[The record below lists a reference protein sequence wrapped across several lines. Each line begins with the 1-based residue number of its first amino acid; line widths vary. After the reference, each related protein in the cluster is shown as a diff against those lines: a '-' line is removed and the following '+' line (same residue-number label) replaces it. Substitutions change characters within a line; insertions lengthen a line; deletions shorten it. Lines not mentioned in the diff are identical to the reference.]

1 MVCGGD
7 LLSHGHHCKH
17 RGAQNR
23 STDGSVFQKTGM
35 LRAERAERCMLVL
48 RSKCTH
54 LSFMCRTALD
64 LNSDEKVSVNPN
76 LSDLLQQPTAHQCTA
91 RISPAVPRVGSEAA
105 CGATTLSQT
114 VGQSVSSQPVSSQ
127 PASQQPASQSA
138 SQPVSQPV
146 SQPASQSVSQS
157 VSGSSCIT
165 QLSGNMFQKCFHLA
179 QPEVKASHCHSLHNQ
194 CGAPA
199 LGWLSLPDSTTASS
213 EHKELLSTRP
223 AH

>member
-1 MVCGGD
+1 MPARTPASLSAAAFAILSLSRPSTKTGSSNNPLTTLTGGFAGGGCLGD
-7 LLSHGHHCKH
+7 VPPSLAGDHIAPWRNGVW
-17 RGAQNR
+17 RGSAFSWTPLQAPRAQNR

-127 PASQQPASQSA
+127 PASQSA
-138 SQPVSQPV
+138 SQISQPV
-146 SQPASQSVSQS
+146 TKV
-157 VSGSSCIT
+157 
-165 QLSGNMFQKCFHLA
+165 
-179 QPEVKASHCHSLHNQ
+179 
-194 CGAPA
+194 
-199 LGWLSLPDSTTASS
+199 
-213 EHKELLSTRP
+213 
-223 AH
+223 